1 MNIKRLF
8 FIMFSLCPKIQGKIF
23 GYHYDYITN
32 FLKLQYEIK
41 DALLSAENDGYG
53 IVAPSVDEMNL
64 EEPVLVKQGGR
75 CGVKLKASA
84 PSLHIMKVDVS
95 TEVAP
100 LVGTEKQG
108 EDLVKFIMNKFEDN
122 PAGIWETD
130 IFGKSLHDLMNEGL
144 TGKINAMPK
153 EMQGKMRKTVSRIV
167 NENKGGVICIL
178 L

>member
-1 MNIKRLF
+1 MNERF
-8 FIMFSLCPKIQGKIF
+8 
-23 GYHYDYITN
+23 DDTNVYI
-32 FLKLQYEIK
+32 
-41 DALLSAENDGYG
+41 
-53 IVAPSVDEMNL
+53 DEMNL